1 MDMTELAH
9 AAGHT
14 TEQPESDGPVAP
26 PTLEAS
32 GLRQS
37 FVIELLL
44 KHLYLGGELGLGRLA
59 ERVCLP
65 AALLTPILK
74 TLRSAR
80 LVEPAGVNPG
90 GVASGW
96 RLSATG
102 RARAA
107 EALERCRYAGAAPVT
122 LNDYRDRVRR
132 QAANE
137 EAMPDG
143 ALDSVLQGLAL
154 DDGICQRLGAALSS
168 TRGLYVF
175 GPPGS
180 GKSALVGRLAMV
192 SRGTVWIPHAVLAGE
207 ALIQVFDPSVHRPV
221 GPQTSQVFPS
231 PASWSEPL
239 PALDSRWIAC
249 ERPTVLAGSRLSSD
263 QFDLQSG
270 TISGASVAPIHLKA
284 NNGVLVVDD
293 LGRQREPVGQLL
305 RRIVMPLERGS
316 DLLRARQGD
325 PVEVPVMYRLVLAS
339 TLEPSGL
346 DDAGLIRRL
355 GYPIPLGPLD
365 ASVYRRL
372 LVETSAACGVQC
384 DPGAADY
391 LIDHLHRQTGVP
403 MLAAYPR
410 ELVARICER
419 ALWLRKSPAL
429 DSEALEWAWDAVLGH
444 QMKGGAS

>member
-9 AAGHT
+9 AAGHA

-284 NNGVLVVDD
+284 NNGVLVYVQFADRAVEIIAD
-293 LGRQREPVGQLL
+293 RGCNGRVSASEWSAVARGIRDAFATGRYLAGAVAGMEVVSVLL
-305 RRIVMPLERGS
+305 
-316 DLLRARQGD
+316 ARQF
-325 PVEVPVMYRLVLAS
+325 
-339 TLEPSGL
+339 
-346 DDAGLIRRL
+346 
-355 GYPIPLGPLD
+355 
-365 ASVYRRL
+365 
-372 LVETSAACGVQC
+372 
-384 DPGAADY
+384 
-391 LIDHLHRQTGVP
+391 
-403 MLAAYPR
+403 PR
-410 ELVARICER
+410 EAG
-419 ALWLRKSPAL
+419 
-429 DSEALEWAWDAVLGH
+429 DAKAANELPDRPVLL
-444 QMKGGAS
+444 